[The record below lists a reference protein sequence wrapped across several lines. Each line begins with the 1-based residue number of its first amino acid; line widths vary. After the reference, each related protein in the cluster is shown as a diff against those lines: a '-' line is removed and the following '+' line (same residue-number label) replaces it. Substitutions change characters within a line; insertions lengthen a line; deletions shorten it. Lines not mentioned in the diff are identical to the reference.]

1 MNIFLCFFFFLIL
14 ERYKSILK
22 INLFL
27 YFYLCSCSWT
37 CFCHFCIYIFI
48 STLHNHIYKS
58 FNILTHSL
66 MHKYIWEELV
76 KDTLSIGSL
85 MLLKLG
91 PRGRDLQES
100 DGINN
105 ENHDEVVLLSNIIL
119 FTESMEPDLA
129 TLHQPN

>member
-1 MNIFLCFFFFLIL
+1 
-14 ERYKSILK
+14 
-22 INLFL
+22 
-27 YFYLCSCSWT
+27 
-37 CFCHFCIYIFI
+37 
-48 STLHNHIYKS
+48 
-58 FNILTHSL
+58 
-66 MHKYIWEELV
+66 
-76 KDTLSIGSL
+76 